1 MPGFFRSAVVLV
13 AVALAGQSQM
23 LPAQSTTKPP
33 VEAIGFAAVADWT
46 LSVPDLTDTQVDD
59 LLATLDRLL
68 PAEKTDADWKS
79 ASSLHFWRFQNRLE
93 RARTTDAQRARV
105 GERFDRIAAA
115 HPADRAFVEGRK
127 WVALNLG
134 VGRPVP
140 DITGKDFD
148 DIKFSLSD
156 YKGKVVYVVFTGEW
170 CGPCRSEY
178 PYQRL
183 MLELYKDKSFVLL
196 GVNSDPKLE
205 TAKQGKIDSKLPYRS
220 WWDGYE
226 KNSQKGPIATAWGV
240 VGWPTTYVI
249 DAKGTI
255 RFAGVRH
262 EDSLKAVAQLMSELP
277 RPEK

>member
-1 MPGFFRSAVVLV
+1 M
-13 AVALAGQSQM
+13 
-23 LPAQSTTKPP
+23 
-33 VEAIGFAAVADWT
+33 
-46 LSVPDLTDTQVDD
+46 
-59 LLATLDRLL
+59 
-68 PAEKTDADWKS
+68 
-79 ASSLHFWRFQNRLE
+79 
-93 RARTTDAQRARV
+93 
-105 GERFDRIAAA
+105 
-115 HPADRAFVEGRK
+115 
-127 WVALNLG
+127 ALNLG

-148 DIKFSLSD
+148 DVKFSLRD

-183 MLELYKDKSFVLL
+183 MRELYKDKPFVML

-205 TAKQGKIDSKLPYRS
+205 TAKKGKIDSKLPYRS

-240 VGWPTTYVI
+240 VGWPTTYVV

-277 RPEK
+277 RTREVERHVLAGCHHIAELCSLL